1 MEPPGPG
8 VGAAGAER
16 GDTARENTA
25 GEDTAREDAAREAAR
40 RRRRRDEIFGE
51 VDRPAPAADRRRDDE
66 LTREVPPH
74 HG

>member
-1 MEPPGPG
+1 MSGAPTEPPGPG

-16 GDTARENTA
+16 GDTA